1 MGPAAA
7 PKSAAPPKESKPAVA
22 NGPAPPIKAGP
33 HLKDPSD
40 ITGFPEFPAG
50 TKSLL
55 CKYLT
60 PQTYEMYKGKSDS
73 CGVPFERMI
82 LSGAQNIDSGI
93 GVYAGCHQSYYE
105 FGPAFFDE
113 IVLDYHK
120 HGLKDKHISNMNYK
134 ELNCP
139 PFTEDEAA
147 RILSTRIRVGRNLA
161 DYPLGP
167 GITKA

>member
-1 MGPAAA
+1 
-7 PKSAAPPKESKPAVA
+7 
-22 NGPAPPIKAGP
+22 
-33 HLKDPSD
+33 
-40 ITGFPEFPAG
+40 
-50 TKSLL
+50 
-55 CKYLT
+55 
-60 PQTYEMYKGKSDS
+60 MYKGKSDS

-82 LSGAQNIDSGI
+82 LSGAQNVDSGI